1 MQSTPEART
10 YDLVSSVQS
19 GAEQASSYRPV
30 LRSTFWPYPL
40 GARVTHMP
48 TTRESATNV
57 VLMSEGRGKYCL
69 VWRPCTKT
77 PCAMTIR
84 SEAGRRYPTQG
95 VLWSQPKGQREQWG
109 SHATPRH
116 AHNDRNT
123 GVGKRGGGEELYR
136 GKKGEQATA
145 TTGGAVGPEWQPAT
159 APNDA
164 ELRGQQQQ
172 RNTNRCGPASRLS
185 SSTWSQPWCP
195 LTRRA
200 WRARPAAA
208 AARPSGSRGSSAS
221 CSCCTSSAWPPLR
234 RYAQTGRSQTSS

>member
-19 GAEQASSYRPV
+19 GAEQASSCRPV

-48 TTRESATNV
+48 TTRESSN
-57 VLMSEGRGKYCL
+57 ERGVKVGGVGQIL
-69 VWRPCTKT
+69 PGLA
-77 PCAMTIR
+77 PMHQDAMTIR

-123 GVGKRGGGEELYR
+123 EVGKRGGGEELYR
-136 GKKGEQATA
+136 GKKGEQTTA
-145 TTGGAVGPEWQPAT
+145 TTGEAFGPEWQPAT

-185 SSTWSQPWCP
+185 SSTWSQPWCLP
-195 LTRRA
+195 TRRA

-221 CSCCTSSAWPPLR
+221 CSCCTSSAWPPRR